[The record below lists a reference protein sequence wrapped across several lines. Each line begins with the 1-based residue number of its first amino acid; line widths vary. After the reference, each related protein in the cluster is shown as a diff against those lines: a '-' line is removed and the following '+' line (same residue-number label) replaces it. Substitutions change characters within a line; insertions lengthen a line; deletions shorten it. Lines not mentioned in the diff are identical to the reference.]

1 MGKLNL
7 SQAIEAVQKREE
19 KVFIPYIMAG
29 DGGLDQLKDQL
40 FFLQDAGV
48 TAIEL
53 GIPFSDPVA
62 DGPTIQ
68 AAGFRAL
75 EHGVTLKQ
83 VLAELKSIK
92 SEIDV
97 PIILMTY
104 LNPIFQLGI
113 TQFAD
118 ECEASG
124 VDGVIIPDLP
134 LEERGLVKEDFDRH
148 ELALIQLV
156 SLTSP
161 KGRIQKITEA
171 SDSFV
176 YAVAVKGITGA
187 RSTIDETLEDF
198 LGITK
203 EVSPIPVFVGFG
215 ISTPEHVR
223 KMGKL
228 ADGVIVGSKIIELFQ
243 DNNHIGIYPLI
254 EASKSVISE

>member
-1 MGKLNL
+1 MGKLKL
-7 SQAIEAVQKREE
+7 SNAIDAVVIREE
-19 KVFIPYIMAG
+19 KAFIPYIMAG
-29 DGGLDQLKDQL
+29 DGGLEQLKDQIL
-40 FFLQDAGV
+40 FLQRAGV

-75 EHGVTLKQ
+75 ENGVTLKQ

-92 SEIDV
+92 LEVNV
-97 PIILMTY
+97 PLILMTY
-104 LNPIFQLGI
+104 LNPIFQFGI
-113 TQFAD
+113 PLFAE

-124 VDGVIIPDLP
+124 VDGIIIPDLP
-134 LEERGLVKEDFDRH
+134 FEEKGLVKEDFDRQG
-148 ELALIQLV
+148 LALIQLV

-161 KGRIQKITEA
+161 KERIQKITGV

-187 RSTIDETLEDF
+187 RSTMNETLEDF
-198 LGITK
+198 IGMIK
-203 EVSPIPVFVGFG
+203 EVSPLPVLIGFG

-223 KMGKL
+223 KMGDL
-228 ADGVIVGSKIIELFQ
+228 ADGVIVGSKIIDLFQ
-243 DNNHIGIYPLI
+243 ENNREGIYPLI
-254 EASKSVISE
+254 QASSAQKR